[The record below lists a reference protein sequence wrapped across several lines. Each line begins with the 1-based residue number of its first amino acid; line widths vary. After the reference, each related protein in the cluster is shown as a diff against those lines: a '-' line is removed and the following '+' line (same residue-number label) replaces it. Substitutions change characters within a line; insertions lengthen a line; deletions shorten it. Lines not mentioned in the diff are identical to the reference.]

1 MQQSALPL
9 QILLAFGG
17 GVISFISPCVLPLV
31 PGYLAMM
38 SGYSAA
44 QLEAGDVSLRR
55 MARVAVEFVIGFT
68 LVFAALGATATG
80 LGQFLVDNQ
89 SVMTRVAGGLIIAFG
104 ILMVVLAAGG
114 GDRLGF
120 LSREHRVD
128 VRPSRLGEAAPLVMG
143 MAFAFAWTPCLGP
156 ILSVVLATA
165 ATQGTLLAG
174 VTLLIAYSLG
184 LGIPFILA
192 ALGWLK
198 VIGRMRKW
206 LRPVSIG
213 AGVVMVVFGLVMV
226 TGNIGTI
233 AGYVTDLVTTVPWL
247 QPLAQI

>member
-1 MQQSALPL
+1 
-9 QILLAFGG
+9 
-17 GVISFISPCVLPLV
+17 
-31 PGYLAMM
+31 MM

-44 QLEAGDVSLRR
+44 QLEAGDVSGRR
-55 MARVAVEFVIGFT
+55 MARVAIEFVLGFT
-68 LVFAALGATATG
+68 LVFAILGATATG

-89 SVMTRVAGGLIIAFG
+89 NVITRVAGGLIIAFG
-104 ILMVVLAAGG
+104 IMMVVLAAGG
-114 GDRLGF
+114 MDRMGF
-120 LSREHRVD
+120 LAREHRID

-165 ATQGTLLAG
+165 ATQTTLGAG
-174 VTLLIAYSLG
+174 VILLIAYSLG

-198 VIGRMRKW
+198 VVGRLRKW
-206 LRPVSIG
+206 LRPISIG
-213 AGVVMVVFGLVMV
+213 AGIVMVAFGVVMV

-233 AGYVTDLVTTVPWL
+233 SGYFTELITTVPWL
-247 QPLAQI
+247 QPLAEI